1 MTINY
6 QNDNR
11 FFTCLNV
18 PASGV
23 NRDAINQW
31 FSSLSVARFR
41 FINDP
46 EILDDNSDLK
56 TVLDVYPGVK
66 TIAIVAN
73 PWSRVRYA
81 WQCVTELKNTQPTSE
96 LAQLFPE
103 QTFEDFVKSL
113 PNHTSHRL
121 LQPQINF
128 IKYTDSNGVEHTAD
142 YILHQE
148 TLNEDFSVIR
158 DYFMDDVQLFGIEN
172 FPEYKNEYTEEMK
185 NIVATLFSADIAEF
199 GYEF

>member
-6 QNDNR
+6 QNDGG

-23 NRDAINQW
+23 NRDAISQW

-46 EILDDNSDLK
+46 EILDNNADLK
-56 TVLDVYPGVK
+56 AVLDLYPGVK

-73 PWSRVRYA
+73 PWSRIRYA
-81 WQCVTELKNTQPTSE
+81 WQCINDARDIQETTELTQMFTQE
-96 LAQLFPE
+96 
-103 QTFEDFVKSL
+103 TFEEFVKAL
-113 PNHTSHRL
+113 PNHSSHRL
-121 LQPQINF
+121 LQPQVNF
-128 IKYTDSNGVEHTAD
+128 IKYTDDTGIHSAD

-148 TLNEDFSVIR
+148 NLDQDFTVIKE
-158 DYFMDDVQLFGIEN
+158 YFWHTESPLFGIEE
-172 FPEYKNEYTEEMK
+172 FPEYKEEYTEEMK